1 VQFIAKKYLWERR
14 SKSKKINKNEKTKL
28 RFCSNFLLL
37 KYRDFFIW
45 KWNWKFRNHFCRWSI
60 VRSNYKTTS
69 KYFQNKKP
77 YTSFNTK
84 LIKMYLIGFWR
95 YFIIQMLR
103 NREICEIQSNFRL
116 LKENVFNL
124 CRKDMVLF
132 LEIFR
137 SGFCNWIERM
147 LILRTVVDFL

>member
-1 VQFIAKKYLWERR
+1 
-14 SKSKKINKNEKTKL
+14 
-28 RFCSNFLLL
+28 
-37 KYRDFFIW
+37 
-45 KWNWKFRNHFCRWSI
+45 
-60 VRSNYKTTS
+60 
-69 KYFQNKKP
+69 
-77 YTSFNTK
+77 
-84 LIKMYLIGFWR
+84 MYLIGFWR